1 VYIALVM
8 EGGFD
13 NNNIDSDFSLFDIGL
28 DVTGLLEVR
37 VVIAVDAIVVDDAVN
52 VVDVVVV
59 DPQTILGANVLK
71 KSCDLRMG
79 HITEIVCP
87 RHASPA

>member
-1 VYIALVM
+1 MYIALVM

-13 NNNIDSDFSLFDIGL
+13 NNNIDIYFSLFDIDRGL
-28 DVTGLLEVR
+28 GVTGLWEVR
-37 VVIAVDAIVVDDAVN
+37 VVIAVDGAVN